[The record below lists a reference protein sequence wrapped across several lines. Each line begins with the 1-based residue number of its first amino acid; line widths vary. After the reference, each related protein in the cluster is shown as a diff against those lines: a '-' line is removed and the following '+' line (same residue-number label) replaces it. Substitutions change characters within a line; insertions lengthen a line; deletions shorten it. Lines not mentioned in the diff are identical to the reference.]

1 MPKVPIRSP
10 KVWEP
15 PPKTWSQAL
24 RTGNLVFIA
33 GQVGLNAKQKLVGRG
48 DALPQARQ
56 AFRNMKALVEAAG
69 GTMDDIVKLTI
80 YVTDMR
86 DRPKVLQARE
96 EFFSGDFPT
105 ATLVMV
111 SMLAFEGLLVE
122 IDAIAVLPD

>member
-1 MPKVPIRSP
+1 MPKVAIRSP

-24 RTGNLVFIA
+24 KAGNLLFIA
-33 GQVGLNAKQKLVGRG
+33 GQVGLDAKQKLVGRG
-48 DALPQARQ
+48 DALAQARQ
-56 AFRNMKALVEAAG
+56 AFRNIKALVEAAG
-69 GTMDDIVKLTI
+69 GTMEDIVRLTL

-111 SMLAFEGLLVE
+111 SLLAFEGLLVE
-122 IDAIAVLPD
+122 IDAIAVL